1 MATAIPLALDGGLRQ
16 PEAEVCAILAL
27 WKRGNQKQTQIFVT
41 VSYYFR
47 MQVQK
52 EIADVKTN
60 IR

>member
-16 PEAEVCAILAL
+16 PKVVVCAILAL
-27 WKRGNQKQTQIFVT
+27 WEHGNQKQTQVFVT
-41 VSYYFR
+41 VPYYFR

-52 EIADVKTN
+52 EIADAKTN